1 MDRRNFLKTV
11 ALGSLTTGFT
21 ATMANAE
28 HFFPTQGVV
37 QSLFEGINRVKDPS
51 KKTPLEKS
59 HAPQITAPAVVKAG
73 EAFTVEVAVGET
85 LHVMQPTHWIEH
97 IELYIGNEPAGKIE
111 LQPKGYLKPKAA
123 FTVVLQKDTAPTG
136 KLTLVAAQHCN
147 LHGYWESSLDISV
160 T

>member
-11 ALGSLTTGFT
+11 ALGSISTGLT

-28 HFFPTQGVV
+28 RFFPTKVD

-51 KKTPLEKS
+51 RKSALEKS
-59 HAPQITAPAVVKAG
+59 HAPLITVPKEVNGG

-85 LHVMQPTHWIEH
+85 LHGMGPTHWIQN

-123 FTVVLQKDTAPTG
+123 FTVVVPKDAAPTG
-136 KLTLVAAQHCN
+136 KVTLVAAQHCN